1 MTHSTKVTSKT
12 FFIGTPGSWGAVS
25 RSLKLLS
32 CGRAKTVR
40 FAGTVDELDD
50 ASETIGVVVL
60 SVGGMADYAL
70 EICPNGMLDLPND
83 TIGMHLACSIKA
95 NVLVPD
101 DIEGPPWW
109 VLLRP
114 DGTIEQVLLDAEKLD
129 YSQVEY
135 RIAEPRSG

>member
-12 FFIGTPGSWGAVS
+12 FFIGTPGSWDAVS
-25 RSLKLLS
+25 CSLKLLS

-70 EICPNGMLDLPND
+70 EICPN
-83 TIGMHLACSIKA
+83 
-95 NVLVPD
+95 
-101 DIEGPPWW
+101 
-109 VLLRP
+109 
-114 DGTIEQVLLDAEKLD
+114 EKLD
-129 YSQVEY
+129 HSQVEY